1 MKGSII
7 FPSILIIII
16 KIIECKLEMRW
27 MGGWDGGLVENPQNM
42 AKKCPQ
48 SNLIN

>member
-27 MGGWDGGLVENPQNM
+27 MEGGRVGGLVGKPSEHGKEVPSIE
-42 AKKCPQ
+42 
-48 SNLIN
+48 SN